1 MAPQSTSLP
10 PHLERKLVAQHQ
22 RAERARE
29 LADREHARLLE
40 LVVELYKEGETPSG
54 GRLWSMEAI
63 ARPIGRSRE
72 RVRQWLHE
80 AEPKEQQS

>member
-1 MAPQSTSLP
+1 MTPHPSSLP
-10 PHLERKLVAQHQ
+10 PNLERKLVAQHK

-29 LADREHARLLE
+29 QADQELARLVD
-40 LVVELYKEGETPSG
+40 LVVELYKEGETADG

-72 RVRQWLHE
+72 RVRQWLRD
-80 AEPKEQQS
+80 AGLREQTS